1 MGIVA
6 EQLSDP
12 YSVRTTGEDGGPVE
26 DDVTR
31 QVRRGGTGNGHRR
44 WRWIVVSIALL
55 FVAFLT
61 ASAVLFVFPATDQP
75 RHVGAILSLN
85 GTDESARE
93 GRAIALAEEGYA
105 PVLLFSQG
113 DAPTPCPTV
122 ARVKVVCFIAVP
134 GRTVGEVRFAAGYAR
149 LHHLHSL
156 MMVPSRAQATRA
168 RLLLKRCFSGRV
180 VVVPASFQL
189 THFPFEVIYEWA
201 ALGKALFVDRSC

>member
-1 MGIVA
+1 VA
-6 EQLSDP
+6 EQRPDP
-12 YSVRTTGEDGGPVE
+12 YSVRTRGEDGGPIE
-26 DDVTR
+26 DDETR
-31 QVRRGGTGNGHRR
+31 QVHPGGTGSGHRHRR
-44 WRWIVVSIALL
+44 WTIVSVALL

-61 ASAVLFVFPATDQP
+61 ASAVLFVFPATDRP
-75 RHVGAILSLN
+75 HHVGAILSLN

-122 ARVKVVCFIAVP
+122 PRVKVVCFIAVP

-149 LHHLHSL
+149 LHHLHSI
-156 MMVPSRAQATRA
+156 MVVPSRAQATRA
-168 RLLLKRCFSGRV
+168 RLLLKRCFSGQV
-180 VVVPASFQL
+180 AVVPASFQL
-189 THFPFEVIYEWA
+189 TRFPFEVIYEWA